1 MYWLRDGKVWP
12 AAREVE
18 ASGEPGAAVL
28 DELLAG
34 PTDDDPAESETAIPD
49 GTEAGDLAVEG
60 GVARLTPSSALS
72 DEALAQVVYTLTD
85 LPGVDSVEIDGQS
98 YTRADFEDQTPAIL
112 VESPLP
118 FAEVTSPLRVTGT
131 ANTFEA
137 TFQYELVDGDGEVV
151 DKNFVTATSGTGTRG
166 TFDFTTRDVRRRRRT
181 ARLRALGE
189 GRLARQRGRDPA
201 RHRFVTCAAYSL
213 HVADAPWRCSQC
225 GTVNEPV
232 ANACRTCGRWPS
244 LFDLESSKVETD
256 VQAPDEDPYA
266 AQTVDVE
273 ELEPEIFEADTPVEL
288 PPELDPEQDEPSY
301 EPAKPVWQRFARLI
315 VPIGIVLY
323 ILISSIANRGG

>member
-1 MYWLRDGKVWP
+1 VAVTRALLLLPLALLLGGCAGDENAADQTTDSATVTLPAFSTARVYWLRDGKVWP

-18 ASGEPGAAVL
+18 ASGEPGGAVL

-49 GTEAGDLAVEG
+49 GAEAGDLAVEG

-98 YTRADFEDQTPAIL
+98 YIRADFEDQTPVIL

-137 TFQYELVDGDGEVV
+137 TFQYELVDRDGKVV

-166 TFDFTTRDVRRRRRT
+166 TFDFTTRDVDDV
-181 ARLRALGE
+181 AALRVFELSAKDGS
-189 GRLARQRGRDPA
+189 R
-201 RHRFVTCAAYSL
+201 
-213 HVADAPWRCSQC
+213 
-225 GTVNEPV
+225 VNE
-232 ANACRTCGRWPS
+232 
-244 LFDLESSKVETD
+244 VEIPLATG
-256 VQAPDEDPYA
+256 
-266 AQTVDVE
+266 
-273 ELEPEIFEADTPVEL
+273 
-288 PPELDPEQDEPSY
+288 S
-301 EPAKPVWQRFARLI
+301 
-315 VPIGIVLY
+315 
-323 ILISSIANRGG
+323 